1 MRTRTILFLF
11 MIPLT
16 IIFVGCN
23 SSNDKEVLRFGYASN
38 SPPVVESMKK
48 FGKLVEEK
56 TNGEVVVE
64 YYPDGQLGGERELI
78 ELTQTGA
85 ISITK
90 VSGAALESF
99 SNIYSI
105 FGIPYLFD
113 SEEHFYQT
121 MENEGI
127 MTEIYESTLDIGLRG
142 LTYYDSGA
150 RNFYMKDKPIHSPDD
165 LKGMKIRVMQSDI
178 AIQMIKLLGGSPT
191 PIGSDEVYTSLQQG
205 ILDGAENNEF
215 VLDTAGHGEVTKYY
229 SYDEHTRVPDIIVIN
244 DDVYSDLSQ
253 DHQQAIM
260 EAAKES
266 TEYQIKLWH
275 QAVEDEKKIAIE
287 KHNVKFNE
295 VDKEPFREAVQPIH
309 KQFSENPMFKNLYYQ
324 IRDNSDE

>member
-1 MRTRTILFLF
+1 
-11 MIPLT
+11 
-16 IIFVGCN
+16 
-23 SSNDKEVLRFGYASN
+23 
-38 SPPVVESMKK
+38 
-48 FGKLVEEK
+48 
-56 TNGEVVVE
+56 
-64 YYPDGQLGGERELI
+64 
-78 ELTQTGA
+78 
-85 ISITK
+85 
-90 VSGAALESF
+90 
-99 SNIYSI
+99 
-105 FGIPYLFD
+105 
-113 SEEHFYQT
+113 
-121 MENEGI
+121 
-127 MTEIYESTLDIGLRG
+127 
-142 LTYYDSGA
+142 
-150 RNFYMKDKPIHSPDD
+150 MKDKPIHSPDD

-287 KHNVKFNE
+287 KHNVQFNE

-309 KQFSENPMFKNLYYQ
+309 KQFSENPMFKDLYYQ

>member
-1 MRTRTILFLF
+1 
-11 MIPLT
+11 
-16 IIFVGCN
+16 
-23 SSNDKEVLRFGYASN
+23 
-38 SPPVVESMKK
+38 
-48 FGKLVEEK
+48 
-56 TNGEVVVE
+56 
-64 YYPDGQLGGERELI
+64 
-78 ELTQTGA
+78 TGA

-229 SYDEHTRVPDIIVIN
+229 SYDEHTRVPDIVVMN
-244 DDVYSDLSQ
+244 KETLNNLTT
-253 DHQQAIM
+253 QQSEAVF
-260 EAAKES
+260 EAAEES
-266 TEYQIKLWH
+266 TAL
-275 QAVEDEKKIAIE
+275 
-287 KHNVKFNE
+287 
-295 VDKEPFREAVQPIH
+295 
-309 KQFSENPMFKNLYYQ
+309 
-324 IRDNSDE
+324 